1 MLVEFLREHW
11 EIFAWCPADMPGV
24 SREFAE
30 HALNVNPD
38 ARPVKQTIR
47 RLSKP
52 RAQVVGMEINRL
64 LEAKFIR
71 EIKESTWLANTMLV
85 PKRTRISYGCA
96 WTSLL

>member
-1 MLVEFLREHW
+1 
-11 EIFAWCPADMPGV
+11 MPGV
-24 SREFAE
+24 PREFAE

-52 RAQVVGMEINRL
+52 RTQAIGMEINRL

-71 EIKESTWLANTMLV
+71 EIKESTWLVNTVLV
-85 PKRTRISYGCA
+85 PKKDTDIPRMCVEF
-96 WTSLL
+96 TSLNKHCLKDHFPLPRID